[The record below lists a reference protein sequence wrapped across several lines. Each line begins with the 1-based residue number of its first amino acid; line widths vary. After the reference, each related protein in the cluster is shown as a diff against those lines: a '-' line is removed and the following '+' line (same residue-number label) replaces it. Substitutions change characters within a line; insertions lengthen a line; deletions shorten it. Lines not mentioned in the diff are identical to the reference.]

1 MNWSYL
7 FKACI
12 LPVGFSWENQEGNH
26 GFIRF
31 GFLELKS
38 LESKKILLVDR
49 NSMLIPKVFLD
60 KLDKLQYS

>member
-1 MNWSYL
+1 MNWSSL

-49 NSMLIPKVFLD
+49 NSMLIP
-60 KLDKLQYS
+60 